1 MANEKR
7 LIPCGMCDNAFV
19 NPELSKDNDLSYVT
33 VGKCMAKMRMMV
45 RSGDGKSTQII
56 VERYDPV
63 SGWYLAGSYRP
74 RFCPNCGRELVENRK
89 EIENGR

>member
-1 MANEKR
+1 MGTEKQ
-7 LIPCGMCDNAFV
+7 LTPCGMCNNAFV
-19 NPELSKDNDLSYVT
+19 NPELRTDNDLSYVT
-33 VGKCMAKMRMMV
+33 LGKSMAKMRIMM
-45 RSGDGKSTQII
+45 RSGCGKSTQII
-56 VERYDPV
+56 VERYDNE

>member
-19 NPELSKDNDLSYVT
+19 NPELRNDNDLSYYT
-33 VGKCMAKMRMMV
+33 LGKCMANMRIMI
-45 RSGDGKSTQII
+45 RSGAGKSTQII
-56 VERYDPV
+56 VERYDSE